1 MSKKADKTLT
11 LIDLFSG
18 CGGMSLGL
26 EQAGFL
32 PVLTC
37 ELNNDARATYM
48 ANRPE
53 VPEYFKEVAD
63 ISTITK
69 NKGKELKGFL
79 KEWEDNGIA
88 KVDLVAGGP
97 LIGGFLAL
105 AIGET
110 MPWTGTRYRRTSSSS
125 RWSKSSRR
133 YAKDVPF

>member
-1 MSKKADKTLT
+1 MGHCRRNMSKKADKTLT

-79 KEWEDNGIA
+79 KEWKASGIA
-88 KVDLVAGGP
+88 KVDLSGRRP
-97 LIGGFLAL
+97 TLPRFLWHW
-105 AIGET
+105 
-110 MPWTGTRYRRTSSSS
+110 P
-125 RWSKSSRR
+125 
-133 YAKDVPF
+133 